1 LILRKSRGSLT
12 KAPGEPVRLDPGR
25 WIVITRLRAK
35 RYADLISAIRLG
47 SGGQGVFRTRGGGAV
62 RRKPNSAAARRGNP
76 PEFTNLCASG
86 LYSSEAKVWEG
97 LHIMCDPHVRSDRR
111 NRARDGVRNDEGGHA
126 QWSTPAWMRSR
137 CAGLGSECKGVH
149 ERVWC

>member
-1 LILRKSRGSLT
+1 MGL
-12 KAPGEPVRLDPGR
+12 
-25 WIVITRLRAK
+25 
-35 RYADLISAIRLG
+35 DLIVAADSR
-47 SGGQGVFRTRGGGAV
+47 SGGQDGLAAR
-62 RRKPNSAAARRGNP
+62 AAAKLAGILLPRRHVGKIS
-76 PEFTNLCASG
+76 PEFTNLGAPG
-86 LYSSEAKVWEG
+86 LYLSEAKVWEG